1 MWFAL
6 ATNSAID
13 LGFVVGAFIPYLCV
27 LGYGDTRYEAGW
39 RTTFGVGIIWPMLLF
54 AIRFLIRE
62 ETDVYK
68 RSSMAKAKQVPWAL
82 IFKRYW
88 LRWLGIALVWFMYD
102 FISYPFGIYSSTV
115 SL

>member
-1 MWFAL
+1 M
-6 ATNSAID
+6 
-13 LGFVVGAFIPYLCV
+13 
-27 LGYGDTRYEAGW
+27 
-39 RTTFGVGIIWPMLLF
+39 LF

-82 IFKRYW
+82 IFRRYW

-115 SL
+115 SQRRVLANAGRRYDHRRR